1 MSIDVERDIARL
13 LGAPDDVAEAAVGA
27 IAAHGSLEH
36 GVLFLAVLASA
47 RWGTDACGALRKMAE
62 GQEPPGNW
70 SDYEQR
76 TALEEAREEA
86 QGVLARL
93 DMSGLSAE
101 AAGRVRAALSGL
113 A

>member
-13 LGAPDDVAEAAVGA
+13 LGAPDDIAAAAVAA
-27 IAAHGSLEH
+27 IDAHGALEH

-47 RWGTDACGALRKMAE
+47 RWGTDASGALRLMAE
-62 GQEPPGNW
+62 GKEPPGNW

-76 TALEEAREEA
+76 TALEEAQEEA

-93 DMSGLSAE
+93 EMSGLSAE
-101 AAGRVRAALSGL
+101 AAGRVRDALSAL